1 MRFESWARR
10 VARLTW
16 AVAFG
21 ASLSV
26 PAWAQSTTARVE
38 GQVKDESGAPVPGV
52 TVTATNTATN
62 SAKSVVTDA
71 QGNYLLTP
79 LAIGPYA
86 IKAELTGFQTVST
99 RLTLQVND
107 VARIDL
113 GLKLGQMSEVVE
125 VVGAAPLIEKSAS
138 ALGTVI
144 DSAQVEDLPLN
155 GRNFTQ
161 LATLAPGVNRGVPGG
176 NASGASGNAE
186 TFRYGE
192 VGGAALSVNGVREQG
207 NAYYYDGMDNNE
219 RLVNTVVFFP
229 SPDALQEFKVI
240 TANAPA
246 EFGRSGGGVINLVS
260 KSGTNQLTGGV
271 YWFNRPRDLAAT
283 PSFSPTKPEYSYDD
297 FGATLGGPLVKDKT
311 FFFLNYHGGRS
322 KIPVEAGN
330 YVTVPTAK
338 MRNGDF
344 SELLDPGFTSLGR
357 PIIIYDPVTGQPF
370 PGNVIPGNRI
380 DPVGRNYLNAFPLP
394 TRGDRYTQ
402 NYLTNRL
409 RDTQIDDFDV
419 RLDHNLSSNDS
430 LFARFSYTN
439 SERFD
444 PGRIPGYQAGFGSGT
459 AEAEAYGGVLGYT
472 KVFSPSVINELRLG
486 YNHLRYGFLP
496 VGYGTNQ
503 NAALGIPGP
512 GGITGDNGISLIGGG
527 NGNWIEY
534 LGDFGQFIVTQKTF
548 QLTDSLTWI
557 KGRHNLKLGGTLLLA
572 DLTAERSQIGK
583 GFYFYPDGT
592 SFEAGRTG
600 FEVSEM
606 LMGRTSFT
614 ATGVPDYS
622 PTTTRA
628 WENSLFVQDDFRV
641 NSKLTLNLGLR
652 WDVFTPYYE
661 QDDKL
666 ANFDPATFSL
676 VLPGQN
682 GVPRS
687 TVDTDWD
694 NLGPRVGFAYQV
706 DDKTVVRGSWGIFY
720 SLDRGGIDNQLT
732 ENPPYTV
739 TQYRFGGAGSNVRL
753 SDPIPL
759 PVAIDPDNPVLPDG
773 SGIVY
778 VPRDTETNQY
788 QQFNLGFQ
796 RELSENTAASVF
808 YVGTRGDNL
817 TAVVSQA
824 GFSGDVQGRL
834 TNVSNVASSSYD
846 SLQLALRRTSATSL
860 SYLFAYTWG
869 HALNDS
875 PGPYPGPGGSVVPTI
890 ADDLGV
896 DKGNADYD
904 VRHRLTLALT
914 YPLPWAKD
922 NVILGGWS
930 INSIV
935 TLQTG
940 NWFSVFQSGSRPN
953 RVGDPNEG
961 GAGNAEQWFNTDAF
975 ASNALPGDRAGRNI
989 VEGPPLRTVD
999 LSLFK
1004 NFKLVGRSSLELR
1017 FEGFNILNSSQ
1028 FGIPNQYFGD
1038 SNFGTITQTRLNSER
1053 QFQIAARLTF

>member
-38 GQVKDESGAPVPGV
+38 GQVKDESGATVPGV

-62 SAKSVVTDA
+62 AAKSAVTDS

-79 LAIGPYA
+79 LAIGPYVV
-86 IKAELTGFQTVST
+86 KAELTGFQTVST
-99 RLTLQVND
+99 RVTLQVNA

-125 VVGAAPLIEKSAS
+125 VTGAAPIIEKSAS
-138 ALGTVI
+138 SIGTVI
-144 DSAQVEDLPLN
+144 DAGQVENLPLN

-161 LATLAPGVNRGVPGG
+161 LATLAPGVNRGVPSG

-219 RLVNTVVFFP
+219 RLVNSVVFFP

-260 KSGTNQLTGGV
+260 KSGSNQLSGGA
-271 YWFNRPRDLAAT
+271 YWFNRPRSLAAT
-283 PSFSPTKPEYSYDD
+283 PAFALKKPEYSYDD

-311 FFFLNYHGGRS
+311 FFFLSYHGART
-322 KIPVEAGN
+322 KIPVEAGGR
-330 YVTVPTAK
+330 VTVPTAR
-338 MRNGDF
+338 MRTGDF
-344 SELLDPGFTSLGR
+344 SELLNPSFTGIGR
-357 PIIIYDPVTGQPF
+357 AIIIYDPVTGQPF
-370 PGNVIPGNRI
+370 PGNIIPANRI
-380 DPVGRNYLNAFPLP
+380 DPVGQRYLNAFPAP
-394 TRGDRYTQ
+394 TFADRYQQ
-402 NYLTNRL
+402 NYATNRL

-419 RLDHNLSSNDS
+419 RLDHNLTSSDS
-430 LFARFSYTN
+430 LFARFSYSN

-459 AEAEAYGGVLGYT
+459 AEAKAYGGLLGYT
-472 KVFSPSVINELRLG
+472 KVFSPNVINELRLG

-496 VGYGTNQ
+496 VGFGANQ

-512 GGITGDNGISLIGGG
+512 GGITSDNGISLVGGG
-527 NGNWIEY
+527 NGSWIEY

-548 QLTDSLTWI
+548 QLNESLTWI
-557 KGRHNLKLGGTLLLA
+557 KGRHNLKLGGTVLLA
-572 DLTAERSQIGK
+572 DLTPERSQIGK

-622 PTTTRA
+622 PVTTRA
-628 WENSLFVQDDFRV
+628 WENSLFVQDDVRI
-641 NSKLTLNLGLR
+641 NPKLTLNLGLR

-661 QDDKL
+661 KDDKL

-682 GVPRS
+682 GAPRS
-687 TVDTDWD
+687 TVDTDWN

-706 DDKTVVRGSWGIFY
+706 NDKMVVRASWGLFY

-759 PVAIDPDNPVLPDG
+759 PVAIDPNNPVLPDG

-778 VPRDTETNQY
+778 VPRDSKTNQY
-788 QQFNLGFQ
+788 QQFNLGLQ
-796 RELSENTAASVF
+796 RELTGSTAVSVF

-817 TAVVSQA
+817 TAVTSQA

-834 TNVSNVASSSYD
+834 TTVANVASSSYD
-846 SLQLALRRTSATSL
+846 SLQLALRRSSTEGL

-869 HALNDS
+869 HALNNS
-875 PGPYPGPGGSVVPTI
+875 PGPYPGPGGIVVPTI
-890 ADDLGV
+890 VDDLGV

-914 YPLPWAKD
+914 YPLPFAKD
-922 NVILGGWS
+922 NNILGGWS
-930 INSIV
+930 VNSIV

-940 NWFSVFQSGSRPN
+940 NWFSVYQSGSRPN

-961 GAGNAEQWFNTDAF
+961 GQRNAEQWFNTAAF
-975 ASNALPGDRAGRNI
+975 VSNATSGDRAGRNI
-989 VEGPPLRTVD
+989 VEGAPLRTID

-1004 NFKLVGRSSLELR
+1004 NFKLVGRTALELR

-1028 FGIPNQYFGD
+1028 FDIPNQYFGD
-1038 SNFGTITQTRLNSER
+1038 ANFGRITQTRLNSER